1 MEIGD
6 KSAGK
11 SILVVAGE
19 VSGDMHAAAL
29 VRALRARRPDMKVFG
44 IGGAELRAAGMEIL
58 VDASGMAV
66 LGLTDVLLKYRF
78 FRKTFNDLLAVARER
93 RPDVILLVDYPG
105 FNLRFAARA
114 HALGL
119 KVIYYICPQ
128 VWAWNH
134 ARVPRMA
141 RIVDRLISIF
151 PFESDVFRGTGLPV
165 DFVGHPL
172 VTEARLALTE
182 PLAELPWQGGDPCL
196 AILPGSR
203 YHEVKRI
210 LPAMWSAAAL
220 LERQFPGAGF
230 IVAAPSEQVA
240 GWIRSVLAGLNGGP
254 SRWALVVGQTRQ
266 VLRQARGAM
275 VTSGTATIETALLRC
290 PMVVVYKTSW
300 ITYGLGRMV
309 IRVPFLGMV
318 NIVAG
323 EALCPEFIQHRATP
337 RALAAGLAP
346 VLAEG
351 SARTKMLVGLDRVI
365 RALGEPGAEERAA
378 EVVWKELNRSSKV
391 SDKSLH

>member
-1 MEIGD
+1 MDMGARP
-6 KSAGK
+6 SLK

-29 VRALRARRPDMKVFG
+29 VRALHARRPDIEVFG
-44 IGGAELRAAGMEIL
+44 IGGDELRAAGMEIL
-58 VDASGMAV
+58 ADASDMAV

-78 FRKTFNDLLAVARER
+78 FRKTFHDLLVVARER
-93 RPDVILLVDYPG
+93 RPDAVLLVDYPG
-105 FNLRFAARA
+105 FNLRFAAQA

-128 VWAWNH
+128 VWAWNR
-134 ARVPRMA
+134 ARAPRMA

-151 PFESDVFRGTGLPV
+151 PFEADVFRGTGLPV
-165 DFVGHPL
+165 NFVGHPL
-172 VTEARLALTE
+172 VTGARLALTE
-182 PLAELPWQGGDPCL
+182 PLVELPWQGGEPRV

-203 YHEVKRI
+203 YHEVQRI

-240 GWIRSVLAGLNGGP
+240 QWVRETQAGLRDGP
-254 SRWALVVGQTRQ
+254 SRWTLLAGQTRQ

-275 VTSGTATIETALLRC
+275 VTSGTATIDAALMRC

-300 ITYGLGRMV
+300 ITYGLGRLV

-337 RALAAGLAP
+337 HALAAGLAP
-346 VLAEG
+346 MLIEGTARANMLA
-351 SARTKMLVGLDRVI
+351 GLDRVI

-378 EVVWKELNRSSKV
+378 EVVLAEL
-391 SDKSLH
+391 DE